1 MGNDERKNLEIK
13 VNLKVKKIPVEEFE
27 NVMKQY
33 KKYMLSFEKS
43 LRYLADEDK
52 ITYKV
57 LDKIGDSFKFDQ
69 IHYMKFSTPEEDTLP
84 IYSSSGQQMDP
95 IPQQPAPQ
103 FPTQAPPLTQP
114 QPVTQQPP
122 QQQLAQPASP
132 AQKEE
137 DFTFGG
143 AAFDASSSE
152 SGFAPPAKGPQEPAP
167 TKATEGFSFNI
178 PSIGEESTSSPTS
191 EAGVSIGVDEE
202 DRATGIAILRRKM
215 LMELRKIRNVVEE
228 QSGQDETF

>member
-1 MGNDERKNLEIK
+1 M
-13 VNLKVKKIPVEEFE
+13 V
-27 NVMKQY
+27 
-33 KKYMLSFEKS
+33 
-43 LRYLADEDK
+43 
-52 ITYKV
+52 
-57 LDKIGDSFKFDQ
+57 
-69 IHYMKFSTPEEDTLP
+69 
-84 IYSSSGQQMDP
+84 
-95 IPQQPAPQ
+95 
-103 FPTQAPPLTQP
+103 
-114 QPVTQQPP
+114 QQPP
-122 QQQLAQPASP
+122 QQQFAQPAPP

-143 AAFDASSSE
+143 VAFDGSSSE

-178 PSIGEESTSSPTS
+178 PSIGEESTASPTS

-228 QSGQDETF
+228 QSQDETF